1 MVNFD
6 LDRTNILLLI
16 YVICLGNATQKLMAY
31 HVVTPEDDPVAQRHE
46 LLGTSKIYQ
55 ELTEK
60 ALLSDGMDMKIMC
73 PSPNRLGKSRYRQN
87 QLDKWHALKQLERAL
102 KAISTRPKKYH

>member
-6 LDRTNILLLI
+6 LNRTNILLLI
-16 YVICLGNATQKLMAY
+16 YVICLGNTTPKLIAY

-46 LLGTSKIYQ
+46 LLGTTKIYQ

-60 ALLSDGMDMKIMC
+60 ALPSDGMDMKIMC
-73 PSPNRLGKSRYRQN
+73 PSPNRLGKSRCRQN
-87 QLDKWHALKQLERAL
+87 QLDLWHAVKQLEKAL
-102 KAISTRPKKYH
+102 KAIYTRPKKYH

>member
-73 PSPNRLGKSRYRQN
+73 PSPNRLDTDRTNLINGM
-87 QLDKWHALKQLERAL
+87 
-102 KAISTRPKKYH
+102 P

>member
-16 YVICLGNATQKLMAY
+16 YVICLGNATHKLIEY
-31 HVVTPEDDPVAQRHE
+31 IPEDDPDAKRHE

-60 ALLSDGMDMKIMC
+60 ALPSDGMDMKIMC
-73 PSPNRLGKSRYRQN
+73 PSPNRLGKSRYR
-87 QLDKWHALKQLERAL
+87 ERTNW
-102 KAISTRPKKYH
+102 ITGTP